1 MGMPCCD
8 LVDARFV
15 ADILPYHCLNQI
27 DDQPSHYAISDL
39 LLVQAFKKGNNL
51 DVYRICP

>member
-1 MGMPCCD
+1 MPCCD

-27 DDQPSHYAISDL
+27 VDQPSHYAISDL